1 MARKRASMR
10 EGPLAEL
17 FRATEAAQR
26 AQGGQSDASRPS
38 TEAASADE
46 AVSAEAPTQLPLEP
60 EQRQSEPV
68 SPQARGPIELD
79 ATVEHVYDFEL
90 SRPAP
95 APAVEPTPLA
105 APDEELRED
114 APVRQRPEIEVPA
127 ARVAPVEEPRAV
139 PVPASEPPVG
149 PYTPPASRFVTPM
162 PESAPRLNVAGDV
175 ASYLAVIR
183 VVGVGGAG
191 INAVNRM
198 MDAGIAQVDF
208 VAVNTDAQQLDL
220 SDAPVKLHIGEA
232 ITQGLGSGADP
243 ETGRRAAEDGYDH
256 VRSALRGSDMVFV
269 TAGEGGGTGT
279 GAAPVVARIAR
290 ELGALTVGIVTMPF
304 KFEGTRRRM
313 AAESGVEALRS
324 ECDTVIV
331 IPNDRLLEVLDRST
345 SMIDAFRIADD
356 VLRQG
361 VQGICDLITMPGL
374 INLDFADVRTIMS
387 GAGSALM
394 GIGYSEA
401 PDGRAREAAERALRS
416 PLIDT
421 EIVGARGILLS
432 IAGGDD
438 LTLLEVNEAAEVVR
452 QAATDDTN
460 IIFGATVDERLT
472 GQVWVT
478 VVATG
483 IGTPRRSSYTP
494 SVPTTGGVARSG
506 GAAPRPAERESELPS
521 FLR

>member
-26 AQGGQSDASRPS
+26 QQGDDEPADEPLPPAAEADDQQTLITEPPASAPTPVPAKQTRRH
-38 TEAASADE
+38 EAA
-46 AVSAEAPTQLPLEP
+46 LE
-60 EQRQSEPV
+60 E
-68 SPQARGPIELD
+68 
-79 ATVEHVYDFEL
+79 TVEHVYDFD
-90 SRPAP
+90 PA
-95 APAVEPTPLA
+95 
-105 APDEELRED
+105 D
-114 APVRQRPEIEVPA
+114 ATRRGGNRGRGAE
-127 ARVAPVEEPRAV
+127 RRAV
-139 PVPASEPPVG
+139 AAGRRTAGSGPVAKPDPP
-149 PYTPPASRFVTPM
+149 YEPPASRFIQPM
-162 PESAPRLNVAGDV
+162 PESAPRLNVGGEA

-183 VVGVGGAG
+183 VVGVGGG
-191 INAVNRM
+191 GLNAVNRM

-208 VAVNTDAQQLDL
+208 VAVNTDMQQLNL
-220 SDAPVKLHIGEA
+220 SEAPVKIHIGEA
-232 ITQGLGSGADP
+232 LTQGLGSGADP
-243 ETGRRAAEDGYDH
+243 ETGRKAAEEAYDQ

-290 ELGALTVGIVTMPF
+290 DLGALTVGIVTTPF
-304 KFEGTRRRM
+304 RFEGTRRRQS
-313 AAESGVEALRS
+313 ADTGVEELRAA
-324 ECDTVIV
+324 CDTVIV

-345 SMIDAFRIADD
+345 SMVDAFKIADD

-387 GAGSALM
+387 DAGSALM
-394 GIGYSEA
+394 GIGYSES
-401 PDGRAREAAERALRS
+401 PNRAREAAERALKS

-432 IAGGDD
+432 IAGGED

-452 QAATDDTN
+452 GAATDDTN
-460 IIFGATVDERLT
+460 IIFGATVDERLN

-478 VVATG
+478 VIATG
-483 IGTPRRSSYTP
+483 LGGSNRRSYTP
-494 SVPTTGGVARSG
+494 SLATVGSRSSSRAG
-506 GAAPRPAERESELPS
+506 REDSELPS
-521 FLR
+521 FLQ

>member
-26 AQGGQSDASRPS
+26 ARSDQAAPRPS
-38 TEAASADE
+38 AEAAPTDE
-46 AVSAEAPTQLPLEP
+46 AGAAEAPTQLPLEP
-60 EQRQSEPV
+60 ERTRPEPV

-95 APAVEPTPLA
+95 VEPTPLA
-105 APDEELRED
+105 APDEEMRED
-114 APVRQRPEIEVPA
+114 APAPRQPEIETPA
-127 ARVAPVEEPRAV
+127 ARAAPVERPRAV
-139 PVPASEPPVG
+139 PSPADEPRVE

-162 PESAPRLNVAGDV
+162 RESAPRLNVAGDV

-220 SDAPVKLHIGEA
+220 SDAPVKIHIGET

-243 ETGRRAAEDGYDH
+243 ETGRLAAEDGYDH

-290 ELGALTVGIVTMPF
+290 ELGALTVGIVTTPF

-313 AAESGVEALRS
+313 TAESGVDALRS
-324 ECDTVIV
+324 ACDTVIV

-401 PDGRAREAAERALRS
+401 PEGRAREAAERALRS

-421 EIVGARGILLS
+421 EIVGVRGILLS

-483 IGTPRRSSYTP
+483 IGTPRRASYTP
-494 SVPTTGGVARSG
+494 SFPST
-506 GAAPRPAERESELPS
+506 GAAASTSAAAARPAERESELPS